1 MNPPILHHYPVSPF
15 AEKIRAMLAFKNIAW
30 QSVQI
35 PMVMP
40 KPDLVALTGGYRRT
54 PVLQTGADLW
64 CDTALIAR
72 VLERMA
78 PTPSLY
84 PYGDGFA
91 MQAASYFADNVM
103 FNITVPIGFQPGGG
117 MIKLFLPEAGPEF
130 LAAFGKD
137 RAAMRQGGTVRRGSL
152 AECKANMRGL
162 LAMIEAQ
169 LKHPYLF
176 GAEPCVADFALYHVL
191 WPVWKVAETR
201 AMLAPFPKTDAF
213 VARMAAIGNG
223 RSTEISAERAL
234 EIAKSAKPEVI
245 ARPEA
250 VETDGIALGETVTVK
265 PVDYALDPVMGELLT
280 CSAAEIAVR
289 RTDPRAGTV
298 VVHFPRFGYQLAR
311 AERA

>member
-1 MNPPILHHYPVSPF
+1 MNLPILHHYPVSPF
-15 AEKIRAMLAFKNIAW
+15 AEKIRAMLAYKKLAW

-54 PVLQTGADLW
+54 PVLQTGADIW

-78 PTPSLY
+78 PQPSLY
-84 PYGDGFA
+84 PYGDSFA
-91 MQAASYFADNVM
+91 MQAASHFADNVM

-117 MIKLFLPEAGPEF
+117 MIKLFLPDAGPEF
-130 LAAFGKD
+130 LATFGKD

-162 LAMIEAQ
+162 LPRIEAQ
-169 LKHPYLF
+169 LTHPFLF
-176 GAEPCVADFALYHVL
+176 GAEPCIADFALYHVL
-191 WPVWKVAETR
+191 WPVWKVADTR
-201 AMLAPFPKTDAF
+201 AMLAAFPKTDAF

-223 RSTEISAERAL
+223 QSTEISADRAL
-234 EIAKSAKPEVI
+234 EIAKSAKPEMI
-245 ARPEA
+245 AKPEA
-250 VETDGIALGETVTVK
+250 VETDGITLGELVNVM
-265 PVDYALDPVMGELLT
+265 PVDYALDPVKGELLT
-280 CSAAEIAVR
+280 CSATEIAVR
-289 RTDPRAGTV
+289 RSEPRAGTV

-311 AERA
+311 AT

>member
-1 MNPPILHHYPVSPF
+1 MNLPILHHYPVSPF
-15 AEKIRAMLAFKNIAW
+15 AEKIRAMLAYKKLAW

-54 PVLQTGADLW
+54 PVLQTGADIW

-78 PTPSLY
+78 PQPSLY
-84 PYGDGFA
+84 PYGDSFA

-103 FNITVPIGFQPGGG
+103 FNITVPIGFQPGSG
-117 MIKLFLPEAGPEF
+117 MIKLFLPDAGPEF
-130 LAAFGKD
+130 LATFGKD

-162 LAMIEAQ
+162 LPRIEAQ
-169 LKHPYLF
+169 LTHPFLF
-176 GAEPCVADFALYHVL
+176 GAEPCIADFALYHVL
-191 WPVWKVAETR
+191 WPVWKVADTR
-201 AMLAPFPKTDAF
+201 AMLAAFPKTEAF

-223 RSTEISAERAL
+223 QSAEISADRAL
-234 EIAKSAKPEVI
+234 EIAKSAKPEMI
-245 ARPEA
+245 AKPEA
-250 VETDGIALGETVTVK
+250 VETDGITLGEQVTVM
-265 PVDYALDPVMGELLT
+265 PVDYALDPVKGELLT
-280 CSAAEIAVR
+280 CSATEIAVR
-289 RTDPRAGTV
+289 RSDPRAGTV

-311 AERA
+311 AT

>member
-1 MNPPILHHYPVSPF
+1 MNTPILHHYPVSPF
-15 AEKIRAMLAFKNIAW
+15 AEKIRTILGYKSIAW

-54 PVLQTGADLW
+54 PVLQTGADIW

-78 PTPSLY
+78 PQPSLF
-84 PYGDGFA
+84 PYGDSFA
-91 MQAASYFADNVM
+91 VQAACHFADNVM

-117 MIKLFLPEAGPEF
+117 MIRLFLPDAGPEF

-152 AECKANMRGL
+152 AECKANMLGL
-162 LAMIEAQ
+162 LPMIEAQ
-169 LKHPYLF
+169 LKHAFLF
-176 GAEPCVADFALYHVL
+176 GEQPCVADFALYHVL
-191 WPVWKVAETR
+191 WPVWKVADTR
-201 AMLAPFPKTDAF
+201 AMLAPFPKTEAF

-223 RSTEISAERAL
+223 KSTEISAQQAL
-234 EIAKSAKPEVI
+234 EIAKGARAELIAK
-245 ARPEA
+245 PEA
-250 VETDGIALGETVTVK
+250 VETGGIALGETVAVM
-265 PVDYALDPVMGELLT
+265 PVDYALDPVKGELLT
-280 CSAAEIAVR
+280 CSATEIAVR
-289 RTDPRAGTV
+289 RSDPRAGTV

-311 AERA
+311 A

>member
-15 AEKIRAMLAFKNIAW
+15 AEKIRTMLAYKKIAW

-54 PVLQTGADLW
+54 PVLQTGADIW

-78 PTPSLY
+78 PQPTLF
-84 PYGDGFA
+84 PYGESFA

-103 FNITVPIGFQPGGG
+103 FNITVPIGFQPGG
-117 MIKLFLPEAGPEF
+117 MIKLFVPDAGPEF
-130 LAAFGKD
+130 LATFGKD

-152 AECKANMRGL
+152 AECKANVRGL
-162 LAMIEAQ
+162 LPMIEAQ
-169 LKHPYLF
+169 LTHSCLF
-176 GAEPCVADFALYHVL
+176 GAEPCIADFALYHVL
-191 WPVWKVAETR
+191 WPVWKVPDTR
-201 AMLAPFPKTDAF
+201 ALFAPFPKTEAF
-213 VARMAAIGNG
+213 VVRMAAIGNG
-223 RSTEISAERAL
+223 QSSEISAERAL
-234 EIAKSAKPEVI
+234 EIAKNAKPETI

-250 VETDGIALGETVTVK
+250 LETGGIALGEQVSVM
-265 PVDYALDPVMGELLT
+265 PVDYGLDPVTGELLS
-280 CSAAEIAVR
+280 CSASEIAVR

-298 VVHFPRFGYQLAR
+298 VVHFPRFGFQLSR
-311 AERA
+311 AERS